1 LKKFL
6 LISLFISFIF
16 SGLNHLFPYIDYV
29 INKTE
34 IIDKFC
40 ENKDKPMLQCDG
52 KCYLRKQVASKINIE
67 KEISP
72 LPFSNPFNNPT
83 KSFENFNPYCNKI
96 AGLEKTLEVNSKFY
110 VSYFMY
116 FQKFKTLSKNIDLPP
131 PKFS

>member
-1 LKKFL
+1 MRKFL

-52 KCYLRKQVASKINIE
+52 KCHLNVTDAADKVTSEAVMIH
-67 KEISP
+67 
-72 LPFSNPFNNPT
+72 
-83 KSFENFNPYCNKI
+83 
-96 AGLEKTLEVNSKFY
+96 V
-110 VSYFMY
+110 M
-116 FQKFKTLSKNIDLPP
+116 
-131 PKFS
+131 